1 MAAKKKIEPQQL
13 GFFDINGVD
22 KLSLD
27 SVKNRNQI
35 IEYYA
40 NHKDALYFV
49 SHSGGRDSQAS
60 YERVKALIPSSQIV
74 VIHATL
80 GDYEYDVID
89 FIKDN
94 IDEEL
99 QIVKDEKRSLLESVM
114 LRGKW
119 FGFQQPFCTSGAK
132 TNPIDK
138 RIKKIMA
145 ERGVTVGFN
154 CLGLRAAESNA
165 RKKKNPLY
173 INKRLTTTGKRVKRT
188 VYDFYP
194 VFEVPSVDDIWDI
207 VNEAGK
213 EIHPTYGTRE
223 KRLNTRLSCRI
234 CFQADLQDKRNGALS
249 SPDLYFRYLALERVI
264 GHTLVFS
271 SKQRT
276 IKTERVCII
285 TGKTLIDKRI
295 EKTIKAIPLNEHLG
309 LPFDELAVQ
318 RYVNLYTKRRNELL
332 AIKAEEEAIAAAKRK
347 EKNSPKKHV
356 DVQTIPMNF

>member
-1 MAAKKKIEPQQL
+1 MIDSQHEM
-13 GFFDINGVD
+13 FSINGVD

-49 SHSGGRDSQAS
+49 SHSGGRDSQAC

-99 QIVKDEKRSLLESVM
+99 YVVKDENRSLLENVI

-119 FGFQQPFCTSGAK
+119 FGFQQPFCTSSAK

-138 RIKKIMA
+138 ILKRIMA

-165 RKKKNPLY
+165 RFKKNPLY

-194 VFEVPSVDDIWDI
+194 VFEVQTVDEIWDI
-207 VNEAGK
+207 VSAAGK
-213 EIHPTYGTRE
+213 EIHPVYGTRE
-223 KRLNTRLSCRI
+223 NRLNSRLSCRI
-234 CFQADLQDKRNGALS
+234 CFQASIQDKRYGALS
-249 SPDLYFRYLALERVI
+249 SSDMYFQYLAVERVI
-264 GHTLVFS
+264 GHTMVFT

-285 TGKTLIDKRI
+285 TGKTLIDKRV

-318 RYVNLYTKRRNELL
+318 RYVKLFTKKRAELL
-332 AIKAEEEAIAAAKRK
+332 AIKANTEAERLANRLAKIK
-347 EKNSPKKHV
+347 PKHTV
-356 DVQTIPMNF
+356 DENQLSMLEA